1 MKEFILSTDILTE
14 FEIQNTN
21 NYKVRAVILMPEGE
35 KFYLKDLMGK
45 TSIEW
50 VEDALKD
57 YEIKKIDIT
66 KKDSLVE
73 VVKDYVA
80 DEDYLIVLYADTPL
94 VNGSVV
100 NDALDY
106 AITKKV
112 DYCKLYR
119 GAIIKV
125 SALKSGNF
133 ETISQ
138 AEFLG
143 KENFYTI
150 FDFASLL
157 SAREKLRK
165 LIIENHLKNK
175 VEFYNAS
182 SCYIDCDVIIKS
194 GVKIYSNNTLKGNCE
209 IRENTILMENNI
221 IEDSQIGANCV
232 LINSYVKSKKIKDN
246 TKLSPFTIL
255 NGEKK

>member
-1 MKEFILSTDILTE
+1 M
-14 FEIQNTN
+14 
-21 NYKVRAVILMPEGE
+21 
-35 KFYLKDLMGK
+35 
-45 TSIEW
+45 
-50 VEDALKD
+50 
-57 YEIKKIDIT
+57 
-66 KKDSLVE
+66 
-73 VVKDYVA
+73 
-80 DEDYLIVLYADTPL
+80 
-94 VNGSVV
+94 V

-209 IRENTILMENNI
+209 IGENTILMENNI